1 MSDLSLVDVQKQT
14 TDVKYV
20 VAMDCDET
28 SIVVYQEE
36 EPHWTVTVNLTCPA
50 IRQQTDEGLS
60 ATLSYYT
67 NVSDESNHSTHVDDM
82 SVCICV
88 LKEMQRM
95 STLKTCWIVRNVW
108 MLSLLSGVSSGFT
121 YVSLLSRR
129 SQQRERLHA
138 TGLSISS
145 SVCLSVCLSVG
156 KIQKRVAQKHK
167 QFTAMVS
174 VDNL

>member
-60 ATLSYYT
+60 VTLSYYT
-67 NVSDESNHSTHVDDM
+67 NVKSDNNNTDRRKTNTFILTFNTDTAPTH
-82 SVCICV
+82 
-88 LKEMQRM
+88 L
-95 STLKTCWIVRNVW
+95 NV
-108 MLSLLSGVSSGFT
+108 G
-121 YVSLLSRR
+121 
-129 SQQRERLHA
+129 
-138 TGLSISS
+138 
-145 SVCLSVCLSVG
+145 
-156 KIQKRVAQKHK
+156 
-167 QFTAMVS
+167 
-174 VDNL
+174 